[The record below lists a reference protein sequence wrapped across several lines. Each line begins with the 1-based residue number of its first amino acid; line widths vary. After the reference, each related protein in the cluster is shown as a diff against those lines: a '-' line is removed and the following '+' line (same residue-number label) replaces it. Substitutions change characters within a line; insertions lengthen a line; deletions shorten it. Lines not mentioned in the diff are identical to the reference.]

1 MTGDYD
7 ALRGLTV
14 KDAKLE
20 AALRGEAFLL
30 FDGGMGTMMQAA
42 GIAGPGVVPDLLN
55 LSAPQ
60 QISAI
65 HRLYVE
71 AGAEVITCNT
81 FGARSAQRSASA
93 FTAQ

>member
-42 GIAGPGVVPDLLN
+42 GIAGPGV
-55 LSAPQ
+55 AP
-60 QISAI
+60 
-65 HRLYVE
+65 
-71 AGAEVITCNT
+71 
-81 FGARSAQRSASA
+81 AS
-93 FTAQ
+93 T